1 MKKNFVRTAI
11 AALAAVTLFYG
22 GVRYGRIHRSLREKL
37 EYIWEGGR
45 GFGEGWKACEES
57 YGIKYFNDGNGWQG
71 WLCTRY
77 NTNMPP
83 NFQEVVSSYG
93 YYKHK
98 P

>member
-1 MKKNFVRTAI
+1 MKKTLIAMAI

-22 GVRYGRIHRSLREKL
+22 GVRYGRTHRSTRENL
-37 EYIWEGGR
+37 EYIWESGHS
-45 GFGEGWKACEES
+45 FGDGWKACEES
-57 YGIKYFNDGNGWQG
+57 YGIQWVNDSNGFQG

-83 NFQEVVSSYG
+83 GFHEMVINRSK
-93 YYKHK
+93 YK